1 MLFLILFFYFLYFFF
16 ILGIVFIACWDILV
30 ACNVMEIMAKH
41 DYVVK
46 EQVTLVNSKWWY
58 YTCVGIASS
67 QSEHLGILGLV
78 FMSSKTELLLQHC
91 HPSMTEDKDL
101 NKLNVFQ
108 VQHRLNKKL
117 WDVSIFF
124 FVLIKKSRR
133 VQTFFNICFVCCNL
147 KNVAVFS
154 CMCGDIQSRCV
165 QTFFVCFALFL
176 LIFNILLIL
185 EIPCF
190 RL

>member
-1 MLFLILFFYFLYFFF
+1 MLFLILFIYFLYFFF

-46 EQVTLVNSKWWY
+46 EQVTLVNSKRWY
-58 YTCVGIASS
+58 YTRVGIASS

-78 FMSSKTELLLQHC
+78 FMSSKTESSLQHC

-101 NKLNVFQ
+101 NKSNVFQ

-124 FVLIKKSRR
+124 FCLHKKIRTR
-133 VQTFFNICFVCCNL
+133 PDFFKCSFC
-147 KNVAVFS
+147 
-154 CMCGDIQSRCV
+154 
-165 QTFFVCFALFL
+165 L
-176 LIFNILLIL
+176 L
-185 EIPCF
+185 
-190 RL
+190 